1 MIKSKEELSKF
12 LEKRLDF
19 YAVNKKH
26 VETMTKYL
34 VEKYNFKVSDAS
46 DLATQRVSTDMES
59 NFICF
64 CVADAL
70 SKVDNRTKLED
81 WFTEK
86 EIATYSNEQI
96 HREHLKFPLH
106 IPAIQVS
113 DDQWIGMCDCK
124 FLMLLREAQMI
135 YYNTNT
141 QRTLQRVVR
150 HGNESYRISI
160 NNVAVNDIKS
170 AMQNGT
176 YISDTISLNMPDD
189 AEFYYNSDKREL
201 VLNSIDHFDI
211 IDGFHRYKAMCSAV
225 DNDAEFNYPMELRI
239 VQYDET
245 KAKQFIWQQD
255 QKTKMKKLD
264 SDSMNVSAPENITVE
279 RLNQN
284 PMFNFHGEVNRSGGL
299 IAFQDLAMVVKAV
312 YFNGVKKA
320 DERKVINST
329 VNELKEK
336 INYISDADSEL
347 LSHRFTRLEII
358 TLVIVLHELKDL
370 TNANKIWNNVLE
382 MVSEDKPFAN
392 KLLIGLSGPKIN
404 RVKNMMKGE

>member
-34 VEKYNFKVSDAS
+34 VEKYNFKPGDAS
-46 DLATQRVSTDMES
+46 DLATQRASTDTES

-64 CVADAL
+64 CLTDAL

-86 EIATYSNEQI
+86 EINAFSNEQI
-96 HREHLKFPLH
+96 HRDSLAFPVR

-124 FLMLLREAQMI
+124 YLMLLREAQMI

-160 NNVAVNDIKS
+160 NGVAVNDIKS

-176 YISDTISLNMPDD
+176 YISDTISLNMPQD
-189 AEFYYNSDKREL
+189 ADFYYSTEKREL
-201 VLNSIDHFDI
+201 VLNNIDHFDI
-211 IDGFHRYKAMCSAV
+211 IDGFHRYKAMCSAI
-225 DNDAEFNYPMELRI
+225 DNNPDFNYPMELRI

-370 TNANKIWNNVLE
+370 TNANKIWKNVLE
-382 MVSEDKPFAN
+382 KVSEDKSFAN

>member
-26 VETMTKYL
+26 VETMKTYL
-34 VEKYNFKVSDAS
+34 VDKYNFKVSDAI
-46 DLATQRVSTDMES
+46 DLATQRVSIDTES
-59 NFICF
+59 NFVCF
-64 CVADAL
+64 CLTDAL

-86 EIATYSNEQI
+86 EIDAFSKEQI
-96 HREHLKFPLH
+96 HRDSLAFPVR

-160 NNVAVNDIKS
+160 NGVAVKDIKS
-170 AMQNGT
+170 AMRNGT
-176 YISDTISLNMPDD
+176 YISDTISLNMPQD
-189 AEFYYNSDKREL
+189 ADFYYSTEKREL
-201 VLNSIDHFDI
+201 VLNNIDHFDI
-211 IDGFHRYKAMCSAV
+211 IDGFHRYKAMCSAI
-225 DNDAEFNYPMELRI
+225 DNDPEFNYSMELRI

-255 QKTKMKKLD
+255 QKTKMRKLD
-264 SDSMNVSAPENITVE
+264 SDSMNVSAPENIIAE

-284 PMFNFHGEVNRSGGL
+284 PMFNFHGEINRSGGL
-299 IAFQDLAMVVKAV
+299 IAFQDLAMVIKAV
-312 YFNGVKKA
+312 YFSGVKKS
-320 DERKVINST
+320 DERKIINST

-347 LSHRFTRLEII
+347 LSHKFTRIEII
-358 TLVIVLHELKDL
+358 VLVVILHELTDL
-370 TNANKIWNNVLE
+370 SKANKIWKNVVE
-382 MVSEDKPFAN
+382 KITADKSFAT
-392 KLLIGLSGPKIN
+392 KISTGLSKPKIN
-404 RVKNMMKGE
+404 RIKNMMEGE

>member
-1 MIKSKEELSKF
+1 MIKNKEELSKF

-34 VEKYNFKVSDAS
+34 VEKYNFKPGDAS
-46 DLATQRVSTDMES
+46 DLATQRASTDTES

-64 CVADAL
+64 CLTDAL

-86 EIATYSNEQI
+86 EINAFSKEQI
-96 HREHLKFPLH
+96 HRDSLAFPVR

-160 NNVAVNDIKS
+160 NGVAVSDIKS

-176 YISDTISLNMPDD
+176 YISDTISLNMPQD
-189 AEFYYNSDKREL
+189 ADFYYSTEKREL
-201 VLNSIDHFDI
+201 VLNNIDHFDI
-211 IDGFHRYKAMCSAV
+211 IDGFHRYKAMCSAI
-225 DNDAEFNYPMELRI
+225 DNNPDFNYPMELRI

-358 TLVIVLHELKDL
+358 TLVIVLHELDDL
-370 TNANKIWNNVLE
+370 TNANKIWKNVLE
-382 MVSEDKPFAN
+382 KVSEDKSFAN
-392 KLLIGLSGPKIN
+392 KLSIGLSGPKIN
-404 RVKNMMKGE
+404 RVKNMVKGE

>member
-1 MIKSKEELSKF
+1 MIKSKTELCKF
-12 LEKRLDF
+12 IEKRLDF
-19 YAVNKKH
+19 YAVNKQH
-26 VETMTKYL
+26 VSTMTKYL
-34 VEKYNFKVSDAS
+34 IDKYKFTLSEAF
-46 DLATQRVSTDMES
+46 DLITQRVPTETES
-59 NFICF
+59 NFVCF
-64 CVADAL
+64 CVADAI
-70 SKVDNRTKLED
+70 SKVDQRTKVED

-86 EIATYSNEQI
+86 EINAFSKEQI
-96 HREHLKFPLH
+96 HRDFLAFPVR

-160 NNVAVNDIKS
+160 NNVAVNDIKAS
-170 AMQNGT
+170 MQNGT
-176 YISDTISLNMPDD
+176 YISDTISLNMPED
-189 AEFYYNSDKREL
+189 AEFYYNADKREL

-211 IDGFHRYKAMCSAV
+211 IDGFHRYKAMCSAI
-225 DNDAEFNYPMELRI
+225 DNDPEFNYSMELRI

-358 TLVIVLHELKDL
+358 TLVIVLHELDDF
-370 TNANKIWNNVLE
+370 TNANKIWKNVLE
-382 MVSEDKPFAN
+382 KVSEDKSFAN
-392 KLLIGLSGPKIN
+392 KLSIGLSGPKIN

>member
-34 VEKYNFKVSDAS
+34 VEKYNFKPGDAS
-46 DLATQRVSTDMES
+46 DLATQRASTDTES

-64 CVADAL
+64 CLTDAL

-86 EIATYSNEQI
+86 EINAFSKEQI
-96 HREHLKFPLH
+96 HRDSLAFPVR

-176 YISDTISLNMPDD
+176 YISDTI
-189 AEFYYNSDKREL
+189 L

-382 MVSEDKPFAN
+382 KVSEDKSFAN

>member
-34 VEKYNFKVSDAS
+34 VEKYNFKPGDAS
-46 DLATQRVSTDMES
+46 DLATQRASTDTES

-64 CVADAL
+64 CLTDAL

-86 EIATYSNEQI
+86 EINAFSKEQI
-96 HREHLKFPLH
+96 HRDSLAFPVR

-160 NNVAVNDIKS
+160 NNVAVSDIKS

-176 YISDTISLNMPDD
+176 YISDTISLNMPQD
-189 AEFYYNSDKREL
+189 ADFYYNADKREL
-201 VLNSIDHFDI
+201 VLNNIDHFDI
-211 IDGFHRYKAMCSAV
+211 IDGFHRYKAMCSAI
-225 DNDAEFNYPMELRI
+225 DNNPDFNYPMELRI

-358 TLVIVLHELKDL
+358 TLVIVLHELDDL
-370 TNANKIWNNVLE
+370 TNANKIWKNVLE
-382 MVSEDKPFAN
+382 KVSEDKSFAN
-392 KLLIGLSGPKIN
+392 KLSIGLSGPKIN

>member
-26 VETMTKYL
+26 VETITKYL

-46 DLATQRVSTDMES
+46 DLATQRASTDTES

-86 EIATYSNEQI
+86 EIATYSSEQI
-96 HREHLKFPLH
+96 HREQLKFPFH

-160 NNVAVNDIKS
+160 NNVAVNDIKAS
-170 AMQNGT
+170 MQNGT
-176 YISDTISLNMPDD
+176 YISDTISLNMPED
-189 AEFYYNSDKREL
+189 AEFYYNADKREL
-201 VLNSIDHFDI
+201 VLNNIDHFDI
-211 IDGFHRYKAMCSAV
+211 IDGFHRYKAMCSAI
-225 DNDAEFNYPMELRI
+225 DNDPEFNYSMELRI

-284 PMFNFHGEVNRSGGL
+284 PMFNFHGEINRSGGL
-299 IAFQDLAMVVKAV
+299 IAFQDLAMVIKAV
-312 YFNGVKKA
+312 YFSGIKKS
-320 DERKVINST
+320 DERKIINTT

-336 INYISDADSEL
+336 INYISDSDSGL
-347 LSHRFTRLEII
+347 LNHRFTRVETIA
-358 TLVIVLHELKDL
+358 LVIVLHELNDLSKANRIWKDVVE
-370 TNANKIWNNVLE
+370 KITF
-382 MVSEDKPFAN
+382 DKLFAT
-392 KLLIGLSGPKIN
+392 KISTGLSKPKIN
-404 RVKNMMKGE
+404 RIKNMMEGE